1 MTRIAH
7 IISTLF
13 HPLFM
18 PLIGLALVYNS
29 CKYIEY
35 SMDGQIARITFLT
48 VFIFTVL
55 LPALNIY
62 FMAKKGMISSPQLHK
77 REERHLPYLMYTIS
91 FVLLYYF
98 LKPLL
103 LPPVIYLIVL
113 GSIFVSIAALMINF
127 RWKISAHMMGIGGAT
142 GTVTGV
148 AMRFSEDL
156 TLLVMGMFL
165 CAGLV
170 GFARLQL
177 NAHSSG
183 QVYAGFL
190 LSFFSLLIFIVY

>member
-1 MTRIAH
+1 
-7 IISTLF
+7 
-13 HPLFM
+13 M
-18 PLIGLALVYNS
+18 PIIGLALVYIS
-29 CKYIEY
+29 CRYIQY
-35 SMDGQIARITFLT
+35 SLEGQIGRITFLT

-62 FMAKKGMISSPQLHK
+62 FMAKKGLVSNHHLHE
-77 REERHLPYLMYTIS
+77 REERTLPYLMYTMS

-113 GSIFVSIAALMINF
+113 GSIFVSIVALVINLK
-127 RWKISAHMMGIGGAT
+127 WKISAHMMGIGGAT

-156 TLLVMGMFL
+156 NLLIMGMFL

-183 QVYAGFL
+183 QVYAGFI
-190 LSFFSLLIFIVY
+190 LSFFSLLTFIVY